1 MLGSHRSH
9 QAVWLGHGGG
19 SGRRRTEGGGECSA
33 QCGAGRWVQC
43 GRGRG
48 SMARVGATE
57 SWAGVSLDT
66 LNLSSLT

>member
-1 MLGSHRSH
+1 MVV
-9 QAVWLGHGGG
+9 AVTEEKRDR
-19 SGRRRTEGGGECSA
+19 GRRGCSG

-43 GRGRG
+43 GRGRA